1 MISQP
6 PQRQHPEQ
14 TSVAPPAARFAYGN
28 DDFGAVQNNRPESL
42 DNYTN
47 FSIPSPVSMALSELV
62 LEPKIEPLSLLELR
76 EKVKAI
82 HSGDKV
88 KRHRLSACGKLVIR
102 KNVLGVPTY
111 EQRGWLKGA
120 DTLTKISGG
129 GRCML
134 SACPHCGAVKE
145 KENTDRLRLVIDE
158 LKNTHQFLYGT
169 FTLPNIKDAT
179 RQRTMLRE
187 ALTLVFRP
195 YISKM
200 LKERFGYEG
209 WEVCFDFT
217 ANIEKQNFHFHL
229 PFLLALS
236 KDLNEEELQE
246 LREILFSEWK
256 AAAVRVGSR
265 KPSWSGFYLERAKTL
280 EHLSAYLN
288 GKTQSFIYELTSGA
302 NKTGKIHYAHNQL
315 ELLALAKSPYDR
327 AGKLWNKWSVAIAG
341 KRRRD
346 ARGIFRTTMALVN
359 KRLKETPKEEEEDA
373 LRLVENQWNYEIDK
387 EKNEVV
393 SMNLPHSYGF
403 AMSVEYSTS
412 ESKWIKRLNKD
423 IDFVERVA
431 VASRLSLQGTYKP
444 NVWNDRAVEL
454 CWSHD
459 IEPNE
464 LEEIL
469 EAFSGTYDE
478 AIDYKIG
485 LGFGNPVDRDKEQE
499 FMKALGES
507 YYEIMK

>member
-393 SMNLPHSYGF
+393 SMNLPHSY
-403 AMSVEYSTS
+403 
-412 ESKWIKRLNKD
+412 
-423 IDFVERVA
+423 
-431 VASRLSLQGTYKP
+431 
-444 NVWNDRAVEL
+444 
-454 CWSHD
+454 
-459 IEPNE
+459 
-464 LEEIL
+464 
-469 EAFSGTYDE
+469 
-478 AIDYKIG
+478 
-485 LGFGNPVDRDKEQE
+485 
-499 FMKALGES
+499 
-507 YYEIMK
+507 

>member
-1 MISQP
+1 
-6 PQRQHPEQ
+6 
-14 TSVAPPAARFAYGN
+14 
-28 DDFGAVQNNRPESL
+28 
-42 DNYTN
+42 
-47 FSIPSPVSMALSELV
+47 
-62 LEPKIEPLSLLELR
+62 
-76 EKVKAI
+76 
-82 HSGDKV
+82 
-88 KRHRLSACGKLVIR
+88 
-102 KNVLGVPTY
+102 
-111 EQRGWLKGA
+111 
-120 DTLTKISGG
+120 
-129 GRCML
+129 ML

-423 IDFVERVA
+423 IDFVARVA

>member
-1 MISQP
+1 MSQSTLT
-6 PQRQHPEQ
+6 RHPEQ
-14 TSVAPPAARFAYGN
+14 PYKAPPAAIFGDA
-28 DDFGAVQNNRPESL
+28 GAVADNRPESL
-42 DNYTN
+42 DKLYKQINL
-47 FSIPSPVSMALSELV
+47 SPAPLALSELV
-62 LEPKIEPLSLLELR
+62 LEKRIKPLSMMELR

-102 KNVLGVPTY
+102 RFVQGIPSY
-111 EQRGWLKGA
+111 EQRGWLKGK
-120 DTLTKISGG
+120 DTTTKVSGG

-134 SACPHCGAVKE
+134 SGCPHCGAVKE
-145 KENTDRLRLVIDE
+145 RENTDRLRLVIDE
-158 LKNTHQFLYGT
+158 LKETHQFLYGT

-179 RQRTMLRE
+179 RQRKMLRE
-187 ALTLVFRP
+187 ALTIVFRP

-200 LKERFGYEG
+200 LKERFGYDG

-236 KDLNEEELQE
+236 RDLSEEELQE

-280 EHLSAYLN
+280 TKLSEYLN

-315 ELLALAKSPYDR
+315 ELLSLAQSPYDR
-327 AGKLWNKWSVAIAG
+327 AGKLWNHWERAIAG
-341 KRRRD
+341 QRRRD
-346 ARGIFRTTMALVN
+346 ARGIFRTKMAEIN

-373 LRLVENQWNYEIDK
+373 LRLVENEWNYEIDR

-393 SMNLPHSYGF
+393 SINLPHSYGF
-403 AMSVEYSTS
+403 ALAVEYSTS
-412 ESKWIKRLNKD
+412 ESKWIKRLNTD

-431 VASRLSLQGTYKP
+431 IASRLSLQGTYKS
-444 NVWNDRAVEL
+444 NYWCDRAVEL
-454 CWSHD
+454 CWRD
-459 IEPNE
+459 EIQAYEVE
-464 LEEIL
+464 EMLEE
-469 EAFSGTYDE
+469 FSDAYDE
-478 AIDYKIG
+478 AMDYQIS
-485 LGFGNPVDRDKEQE
+485 LGFGGAVDKDKEQSLFE
-499 FMKALGES
+499 TLGD
-507 YYEIMK
+507 YYHQIIR

>member
-1 MISQP
+1 
-6 PQRQHPEQ
+6 
-14 TSVAPPAARFAYGN
+14 
-28 DDFGAVQNNRPESL
+28 
-42 DNYTN
+42 
-47 FSIPSPVSMALSELV
+47 
-62 LEPKIEPLSLLELR
+62 
-76 EKVKAI
+76 
-82 HSGDKV
+82 
-88 KRHRLSACGKLVIR
+88 VIR

-423 IDFVERVA
+423 IDFVARVA

>member
-1 MISQP
+1 
-6 PQRQHPEQ
+6 
-14 TSVAPPAARFAYGN
+14 
-28 DDFGAVQNNRPESL
+28 
-42 DNYTN
+42 
-47 FSIPSPVSMALSELV
+47 
-62 LEPKIEPLSLLELR
+62 
-76 EKVKAI
+76 
-82 HSGDKV
+82 
-88 KRHRLSACGKLVIR
+88 
-102 KNVLGVPTY
+102 
-111 EQRGWLKGA
+111 
-120 DTLTKISGG
+120 
-129 GRCML
+129 
-134 SACPHCGAVKE
+134 
-145 KENTDRLRLVIDE
+145 
-158 LKNTHQFLYGT
+158 
-169 FTLPNIKDAT
+169 
-179 RQRTMLRE
+179 MLRE

-423 IDFVERVA
+423 IDFVARVA

>member
-1 MISQP
+1 MSQSTLT
-6 PQRQHPEQ
+6 RHPEQ
-14 TSVAPPAARFAYGN
+14 PYKAPPAAIFGDA
-28 DDFGAVQNNRPESL
+28 GAVADNRPESL
-42 DNYTN
+42 DKLYKQINL
-47 FSIPSPVSMALSELV
+47 SPAPLALSELV
-62 LEPKIEPLSLLELR
+62 LEKRIKPLSMMELR

-102 KNVLGVPTY
+102 RFVQGIPSY
-111 EQRGWLKGA
+111 EQRGWLKGK
-120 DTLTKISGG
+120 DTTTKVSGG

-134 SACPHCGAVKE
+134 SGCPHCGAVKE
-145 KENTDRLRLVIDE
+145 RENTDRLRLVIDE
-158 LKNTHQFLYGT
+158 LKETHQFLYGT

-179 RQRTMLRE
+179 RQRKMLRE
-187 ALTLVFRP
+187 ALTIVFRP

-200 LKERFGYEG
+200 LKERFGYDG

-236 KDLNEEELQE
+236 RDLSEEELQE

-280 EHLSAYLN
+280 TKLSEYLN

-315 ELLALAKSPYDR
+315 ELLSLAQSPYDR
-327 AGKLWNKWSVAIAG
+327 AGKLWNHWERAIAG
-341 KRRRD
+341 QRRRD
-346 ARGIFRTTMALVN
+346 ARGIFRTKMAEIN
-359 KRLKETPKEEEEDA
+359 KRLKETPPEEEEDA
-373 LRLVENQWNYEIDK
+373 LRLVENEWNYEIDR

-393 SMNLPHSYGF
+393 SINLPHSYGF
-403 AMSVEYSTS
+403 ALAVEYSTS
-412 ESKWIKRLNKD
+412 ESKWIKRLNTD

-431 VASRLSLQGTYKP
+431 VASRLSLQGTYKS
-444 NVWNDRAVEL
+444 NLWCDRAVEL
-454 CWSHD
+454 CWSD
-459 IEPNE
+459 SEMACDLE
-464 LEEIL
+464 KKLEE
-469 EAFSGTYDE
+469 FSNAYDE
-478 AIDYKIG
+478 AIDYRIG
-485 LGFGNPVDRDKEQE
+485 LGFGGAVDKDRERTFIE
-499 FMKALGES
+499 TLGEI
-507 YYEIMK
+507 YYQIIS